1 MKKADFGG
9 IEDLKYG
16 RVVKYICEAAVEL
29 ASTYPAEDI
38 TIQMITVEA
47 EISKQTFYNHFPDKY
62 ALFNYIF
69 FHDVGGDVSEYN
81 PEELVTKVLPGIFDQ
96 KIKFYRSI
104 AHTNA
109 LNCFQNFLYTF
120 LLNYYQEV
128 IHSYMGEGNVTRA
141 LMFGA
146 EVFTEVTATSFITFL
161 RDTPDIK
168 SRTVFDVG
176 AEIYSAIPLSIYPAF
191 SNYKSARK

>member
-1 MKKADFGG
+1 MKKADYGG

-69 FHDVGGDVSEYN
+69 FHDIGNDLSQYS
-81 PEELVTKVLPGIFDQ
+81 PEELVTKVLPEIFSQ

-104 AHTNA
+104 SHTSA

-120 LLNYYQEV
+120 LLNYYHEV
-128 IHSYMGEGNVTRA
+128 IYSHMGEKDVTKT
-141 LMFGA
+141 LLFGA
-146 EVFTEVTATSFITFL
+146 EVFTEITTTSFITYL

-168 SRTVFDVG
+168 TRTVFDVG

-191 SNYKSARK
+191 SNYKSAKK

>member
-1 MKKADFGG
+1 MKKADYGG

-16 RVVKYICEAAVEL
+16 RIVKYICEAAVEL

-69 FHDVGGDVSEYN
+69 LHDIGSDLSPYS
-81 PEELVTKVLPGIFDQ
+81 PEDLVTRVLPEIFSQ

-104 AHTNA
+104 AHTDA

-120 LLNYYQEV
+120 LQNYYLDVLRTYYEEKD
-128 IHSYMGEGNVTRA
+128 ISRKIK
-141 LMFGA
+141 FGA
-146 EVFTEVTATSFITFL
+146 EVFTEITTTAFINYLKESTEL
-161 RDTPDIK
+161 KTR
-168 SRTVFDVG
+168 SVFDIG
-176 AEIYSAIPLSIYPAF
+176 DEIYSAVPLSVYSAF
-191 SNYKSARK
+191 SNYKSIKK